1 MSSLIVRS
9 EAQLAA
15 SLRRCRKRAAMTQTE
30 LGAATQLR
38 QATISTLEGG
48 KGGTLD
54 SLFAVLTALNLELVV
69 RPRETEDAAWME
81 DFFPDGP

>member
-1 MSSLIVRS
+1 MSSLIVRN

-15 SLRRCRKRAAMTQTE
+15 SLRRCRKMAAMTQTE

-69 RPRETEDAAWME
+69 RPRETQTEAWME